1 MQWPRFAWETLS
13 VDLKSPDSARGEAPK
28 QPIIAP
34 KEISSYIAFHGASKH
49 QTLIRSIIFNHFIK
63 LTKTVIM
70 KTIKYIVYREGEY
83 FVSQSLN
90 VEVSSF
96 GKTIEEAI
104 HNLKEALDLYFDDE
118 PERKEY
124 HIINEA
130 LMGDLYIST

>member
-1 MQWPRFAWETLS
+1 
-13 VDLKSPDSARGEAPK
+13 
-28 QPIIAP
+28 
-34 KEISSYIAFHGASKH
+34 
-49 QTLIRSIIFNHFIK
+49 
-63 LTKTVIM
+63 M

-130 LMGDLYIST
+130 LMGDLYISA